1 MIEKIGITQ
10 AIMSLRPKAQW
21 TLKGNEYDGLDWLD
35 DVQTKPTEEEI
46 NEEIKRLTKEYEDT
60 QYQRDRAK
68 EYPSFLEYIDG
79 IVKGDAEQVQK
90 YIDDCLAV
98 KVRYPKPEIKE

>member
-1 MIEKIGITQ
+1 MRNQINISK
-10 AIMSLRPKAQW
+10 AIQSLRPNSEW
-21 TLKGNEYDGLDWLD
+21 VLKGNEYTGLEWLD

-46 NEEIKRLTKEYEDT
+46 NTEIERLIQEDIRT

-68 EYPSFLEYIDG
+68 EYPSILEYIDG

-98 KVRYPKPEIKE
+98 KNKYPKGVQA

>member
-1 MIEKIGITQ
+1 MRTIGEALYSLLPNAVWIIRGDEIE
-10 AIMSLRPKAQW
+10 
-21 TLKGNEYDGLDWLD
+21 WLD
-35 DVQTKPTEEEI
+35 EIQTKPTEEEI
-46 NEEIKRLTKEYEDT
+46 NTEIERLIQEDIRT

-68 EYPSFLEYIDG
+68 EYPSILEYIDG

-98 KVRYPKPEIKE
+98 KAKYPKGVQA

>member
-1 MIEKIGITQ
+1 MTKQINIVD
-10 AIMSLRPKAQW
+10 AILTLKPNAQW
-21 TLKGNEYDGLDWLD
+21 VLKGNEYTGLEWLD

-46 NEEIKRLTKEYEDT
+46 NTEIERLIQEDIRT

-68 EYPSFLEYIDG
+68 EYPSFLEYLDG

-98 KVRYPKPEIKE
+98 KAKYPKGVQA

>member
-1 MIEKIGITQ
+1 MRNQINISK
-10 AIMSLRPKAQW
+10 AIQSLRPNSEW
-21 TLKGNEYDGLDWLD
+21 VLRGSEYTGLEWLD

-46 NEEIKRLTKEYEDT
+46 NTEIKRLTKEYEDT

-68 EYPSFLEYIDG
+68 EYPSFLEYLDG

-98 KVRYPKPEIKE
+98 KAKYPKGVQA

>member
-1 MIEKIGITQ
+1 MDISQ
-10 AIMSLRPKAQW
+10 AILLLKPAAQW
-21 TLKGNEYDGLDWLD
+21 VLRGSEYTGLEWLD
-35 DVQTKPTEEEI
+35 EVQTKPTEEEI
-46 NEEIKRLTKEYEDT
+46 NTEIERLIQEDIRT

-98 KVRYPKPEIKE
+98 KAKYPKGVQA